1 VVTPEESMRQLRV
14 GLPRRILVLGA
25 ALGAVTAGT
34 ARAQSSREDRFL
46 SWVHRVELES
56 GVVPVYHTD
65 ILGFRTDVSAGRQV
79 SLTRNGVQRF
89 FTVIAPFQE
98 NRVVLAAGNPAT
110 KTFAIHRTD
119 VDLQRVKSAR
129 DVGGKVASWSGR
141 ECDADFAAQV
151 DFWIAEPV
159 R

>member
-1 VVTPEESMRQLRV
+1 MSLHRVV
-14 GLPRRILVLGA
+14 LPRRIFVLGA
-25 ALGAVTAGT
+25 ALGAAAVGA
-34 ARAQSSREDRFL
+34 ARAQPSREDKFRD
-46 SWVHRVELES
+46 WVQRVELER

-65 ILGFRTDVSAGRQV
+65 VLGFRTDVSSGRQI

-98 NRVVLAAGNPAT
+98 NRVVLAAGDPAT

-119 VDLQRVKSAR
+119 VGLQRVKSAR
-129 DVGGKVASWSGR
+129 DFGGKVSAWSGR

-151 DFWIAEPV
+151 EFWIAEPV